1 MKRKIGWIGLG
12 HMGLPM
18 AKNLYKAG
26 YDVKVWNRSIQKAID
41 SGLPYVEKLEE
52 LLDDR
57 EVIIT
62 MLFDSAS
69 VEEVYEKILSS
80 GKNIEGKVF
89 IDMTTIYPETAKR
102 IAEELLKRKAEF
114 LEAPVI
120 GSVIPAKKGLL
131 TIVVSGDKKIF
142 EKYIDIFNI
151 LGKEIFY
158 MGDYGVAST
167 MKLVNNTVLGNLLAI
182 LCEAIIFAEK
192 AGINRETAINIL
204 SHGAGKSM
212 VLDAKKEKLLHENYE
227 THFSVNLIHKDLS
240 YALQLAQNVKTPLM
254 ITSTSRELYNGARAH
269 DLGDLD
275 FAAVLEMYKKLSN
288 VS

>member
-1 MKRKIGWIGLG
+1 MRRKIGWIGLG

-26 YDVKVWNRSIQKAID
+26 YDIKVWNRSIQKAID
-41 SGLPYVEKLEE
+41 SGLPYVEKLED

-57 EVIIT
+57 EIIIT
-62 MLFDSAS
+62 MLFDSTS
-69 VEEVYEKILSS
+69 VEEVYEKILRS

-114 LEAPVI
+114 LEAPVM

-151 LGKEIFY
+151 LGKEVFY

-192 AGINRETAINIL
+192 AGIDRETAINIL